1 MQKNFFDRTA
11 VLGFALSA
19 IAAAIFLFMRGM
31 LPAAGV
37 LTSACW
43 MFLNLFF
50 LFRLLDMGVSTEKPR
65 NPGRIL
71 VLTVL
76 KFPVIYLAGYFILTN
91 RYFPVSSILTGVT
104 LFMIALGVTWM
115 TGLNDQRTGVSGQES
130 AARGQESVQKIIG
143 LFFIFLIPV
152 SCLLYAEPSFANN
165 AHESHEA
172 AAVHGESHGAG
183 HGDSHGGGASLH
195 TTNLLGLV
203 SRYLP
208 GDAAKMLSGVENI
221 FFGSLVILILAGI
234 FYAAS
239 RNIKL
244 IPGRLQSA
252 CESVV
257 EGLDGFVCG
266 ILGHEGRKYTPFLGT
281 LFLYILTMNLIG
293 LVPLMKS
300 NTANSITLQGPVA
313 LPIPTTTVS
322 LALIVFVTVQ
332 FIGIKKQGIVGYLDH
347 MAGTPRDAFGWV
359 MAPIMFPIHIIGE
372 FAKPFSLTFR
382 LFCNTMG
389 GHILVAVF
397 IGMGVASMFI
407 PFQAPFLM
415 FEIAT
420 STIQAF
426 VFTLLSTVYIAMMLP
441 HGHDESHGEA
451 HADSHESAHGAH

>member
-1 MQKNFFDRTA
+1 MQKNFFDKTTF
-11 VLGFALSA
+11 LGFAISA
-19 IAAAIFLFMRGM
+19 IAAGVFVFLRQFTF
-31 LPAAGV
+31 AAGI
-37 LTSACW
+37 LTASCW

-50 LFRLLDMGVSTEKPR
+50 LFRLLTMSVHTEKPKH
-65 NPGRIL
+65 PGRIL

-76 KFPVIYLAGYFILTN
+76 KFPVIYLSGYFILSS
-91 RYFPVSSILTGVT
+91 RFFPVESILTGVT
-104 LFMIALGVTWM
+104 LFMIALGITWM
-115 TGLNDQRTGVSGQES
+115 MGMKDQREEGREKREEGRKKME
-130 AARGQESVQKIIG
+130 AQKIFASFF
-143 LFFIFLIPV
+143 LFIAFASIFLLPSSV
-152 SCLLYAEPSFANN
+152 YASDSHAT
-165 AHESHEA
+165 HEA
-172 AAVHGESHGAG
+172 AAA
-183 HGDSHGGGASLH
+183 HGDSHGGDAHGGGASLH
-195 TTNLLGLV
+195 TTNLLGLISHYV
-203 SRYLP
+203 P
-208 GDAAKMLSGVENI
+208 EDVAKFLTGIENI
-221 FFGSLVILILAGI
+221 FFGVLVILILTAI
-234 FYAAS
+234 FYFAG
-239 RNIKL
+239 RNIQMV
-244 IPGRLQSA
+244 PGRLQSA
-252 CESVV
+252 CESIV

-293 LVPLMKS
+293 LIPLMKS
-300 NTANSITLQGPVA
+300 NTSNSITLQGPVA
-313 LPIPTTTVS
+313 LPIPTTTVA

-332 FIGIKKQGIVGYLDH
+332 WIGIKKQGIMGYLDH

-359 MAPIMFPIHIIGE
+359 MAPIMFPIHVIGE

-441 HGHDESHGEA
+441 HGHDESHDTA
-451 HADSHESAHGAH
+451 HPAQH

>member
-1 MQKNFFDRTA
+1 
-11 VLGFALSA
+11 
-19 IAAAIFLFMRGM
+19 
-31 LPAAGV
+31 
-37 LTSACW
+37 

-50 LFRLLDMGVSTEKPR
+50 MYKLLDMGVTVEQPKH
-65 NPGRIL
+65 PGRLL

-76 KFPVIYLAGYFILTN
+76 KFPVIYLAGYFILKS
-91 RYFPVSSILTGVT
+91 RYFPVESLVAGMT
-104 LFMIALGVTWM
+104 LFIVAIGVTWVM
-115 TGLNDQRTGVSGQES
+115 GVKYQKREERGEKREVASVLS
-130 AARGQESVQKIIG
+130 IFFLFLLFSLFPLLSSPAFAASD
-143 LFFIFLIPV
+143 
-152 SCLLYAEPSFANN
+152 
-165 AHESHEA
+165 SHA
-172 AAVHGESHGAG
+172 ATSHGEAHGS
-183 HGDSHGGGASLH
+183 GDHGGGASLH
-195 TTNLLGLV
+195 TTNLLGFISHYVPENVGKFLT
-203 SRYLP
+203 
-208 GDAAKMLSGVENI
+208 GIENI
-221 FFGSLVILILAGI
+221 FFGVLVIVILGGI
-234 FYAAS
+234 FYLAG
-239 RNIKL
+239 RNIQL
-244 IPGRLQSA
+244 VPGRLQSA

-266 ILGHEGRKYTPFLGT
+266 ILGPQGRVYTPFLGT

-313 LPIPTTTVS
+313 LPVPTTTVA

-332 FIGIKKQGIVGYLDH
+332 WIGIKKQGLLGYLDH
-347 MAGTPRDAFGWV
+347 MVGTPRDAFGWV
-359 MAPIMFPIHIIGE
+359 MAPIMFPIHVIGE

-397 IGMGVASMFI
+397 IGMGVGALFI

-441 HGHDESHGEA
+441 HGHDESHGAA
-451 HADSHESAHGAH
+451 HAESHESAHGAH